1 MAGLLLQDGVLR
13 VGSRA
18 IFEGVSPRFELET
31 VRDDR
36 VRSECTGELVRDL
49 DPVHVGVLSLG
60 EEAGGPS
67 GAHRADPVSRHV
79 VQIASRLPTT
89 SRFVANARCKLWW
102 MTPTWGA
109 SECGSIPP
117 ETQFLLLEMEDREGG
132 EEISQVGA
140 GHVGGEG
147 RSGRCALAGWN
158 MCMCMMCAFCTHTT
172 STRGVRYE
180 RSLI

>member
-1 MAGLLLQDGVLR
+1 MARGGKRDAKGKGAAMAGLLLQDGVLR

-60 EEAGGPS
+60 ENAVGPS
-67 GAHRADPVSRHV
+67 GAHRADPISRHV

-89 SRFVANARCKLWW
+89 SRFMANARCKLWW

-109 SECGSIPP
+109 SECDSIPP
-117 ETQFLLLEMEDREGG
+117 RRSSCFWRW
-132 EEISQVGA
+132 
-140 GHVGGEG
+140 G
-147 RSGRCALAGWN
+147 R
-158 MCMCMMCAFCTHTT
+158 
-172 STRGVRYE
+172 RG
-180 RSLI
+180 